1 MSIWILTTGNSD
13 IMLKN
18 DKNWSSLYSQIRY
31 DLECTE
37 FAPLPLDSNDKSA
50 GYTLPARV
58 LGLVYE
64 NQTGHYDSDLKFP
77 LIDTYIQYLLEAK
90 IKLEKIIVLL
100 TDQTPIF
107 QEDQIIYEK
116 CPYWQDTCTLKPLLN
131 WYLQKHFACEIEF
144 LVLSPTNQNN
154 KGIDNWNETLS
165 LVKQQLYQLNYSP
178 PKTVYISHQAGT
190 PAISSAVQFISLG
203 RFPKVKF
210 LISNEYF
217 DDNYQKQSKAE
228 AIESSNYWRG
238 MQIEKAK
245 QLITSGFPGAALKL
259 LDNIEGIDETAI
271 GELKKIVDFFNLHSP
286 LTDSSQDL
294 TIPQAT
300 QRIVDT
306 LELVGFFFKQKN
318 YLQGITLLAAAQ
330 ETFLKVAILSRVA
343 MINQSVNFNG
353 SSHQVSKLLVWT
365 GSGLFL
371 DKSVKYLSV
380 DIKVEILEKLKFPIQ
395 GFFIKTDLK
404 TLQFKVKRFSFQKDK
419 DFEIINRNFAMI
431 AWLSN
436 IDNNFPK
443 WPLLVWYCHPK
454 KKQNTD
460 DDLHTDDELHTDDDL
475 RNQLM
480 HNLRGVEDQELIA
493 YLSAGKERQSTDVM
507 KVYIDY
513 VKQPF
518 LTAINYFNLP
528 YNREKLVKRLQEIAD
543 SL

>member
-13 IMLKN
+13 IMLKH

-64 NQTGHYDSDLKFP
+64 NQIDDYDSDLKFP
-77 LIDTYIQYLLEAK
+77 LIDTYTQYLLEAK

-100 TDQTPIF
+100 TDQKAIF

-116 CPYWQDTCTLKPLLN
+116 CPYWQDTYTLKPLLK
-131 WYLQKHFACEIEF
+131 WYLQKQFACEIEF

-154 KGIDNWNETLS
+154 KGVDNWNETLS
-165 LVKQQLYQLNYSP
+165 LVKEQLYQLNYSLHKP
-178 PKTVYISHQAGT
+178 VYISHQAGT

-203 RFPKVKF
+203 RFANVKF

-245 QLITSGFPGAALKL
+245 QLIKSGFPGAALKL

-286 LTDSSQDL
+286 LTDSSQDF

-343 MINQSVNFNG
+343 TINQTVNFNG
-353 SSHQVSKLLVWT
+353 SSHQVSKFLVWT

-371 DKSVKYLSV
+371 DKSVKYPSV
-380 DIKVEILEKLKFPIQ
+380 DIKVDILEKLKFPVTK
-395 GFFIKTDLK
+395 FSLVTDYD
-404 TLQFKVKRFSFQKDK
+404 FQITNK
-419 DFEIINRNFAMI
+419 NSGMI

-443 WPLLVWYCHPK
+443 WPLLVWYCRGSR
-454 KKQNTD
+454 N
-460 DDLHTDDELHTDDDL
+460 TDDDL

-480 HNLRGVEDQELIA
+480 HNLRGVEDRELIA
-493 YLSAGKERQSTDVM
+493 YLSAGKECQSTDVM
-507 KVYIDY
+507 KVYTDY